1 MHSYIMARIT
11 YMQVWW
17 WYMFCSR
24 PTRRLLLRHD
34 APPKD
39 IIVHPKPI
47 IWSYALKLHISIQE
61 QAANTN
67 YIVFPLTR
75 QTIEPTIYR
84 TRRHHTTGEIS
95 VRVIV
100 FNTTCNVI
108 SVIEWRSVLLSE
120 ETGCPGEN
128 HPPVASHW
136 QTLSHISKPHRYKSV
151 CD

>member
-67 YIVFPLTR
+67 FIVFPLIR
-75 QTIEPTIYR
+75 QSNPRSTVLDGITPRER
-84 TRRHHTTGEIS
+84 FS

-100 FNTTCNVI
+100 FNTTCNAI
-108 SVIEWRSVLLSE
+108 SIISWRAVALVEVTGVLE
-120 ETGCPGEN
+120 KKTPIC
-128 HPPVASHW
+128 
-136 QTLSHISKPHRYKSV
+136 RKSLTKFFK
-151 CD
+151 